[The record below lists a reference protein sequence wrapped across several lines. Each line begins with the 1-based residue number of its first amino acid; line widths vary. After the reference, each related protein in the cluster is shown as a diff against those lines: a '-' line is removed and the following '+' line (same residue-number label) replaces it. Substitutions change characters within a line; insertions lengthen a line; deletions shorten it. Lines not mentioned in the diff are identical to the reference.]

1 MNALMWFLAAGAA
14 GWVTCSVLNLSAL
27 RGLVVAA
34 ILGSTG
40 TFFGGDVFASLLV
53 IPAAITPFALLI
65 AAVGAIAGLK
75 IAEIVYRRLQS
86 DRQRLTPREPALP

>member
-1 MNALMWFLAAGAA
+1 MNAIMWFLVAGAA
-14 GWVTCSVLNLSAL
+14 GWVTCWVLNLSAP
-27 RGLVVAA
+27 RGVIVAV

-40 TFFGGDVFASLLV
+40 TFFGGDVFGLLLV
-53 IPAAITPFALLI
+53 RPAAVTPFALLL

-86 DRQRLTPREPALP
+86 DRQRLTAREPALP